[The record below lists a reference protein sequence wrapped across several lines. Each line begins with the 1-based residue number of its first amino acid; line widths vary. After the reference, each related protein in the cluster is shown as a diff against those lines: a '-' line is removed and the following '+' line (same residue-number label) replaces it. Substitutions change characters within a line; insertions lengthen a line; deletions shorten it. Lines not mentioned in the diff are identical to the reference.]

1 MNLRE
6 RLAAARGEFPHTPV
20 QTESVEPS
28 TRTLS
33 AEETSQV
40 AEMFNNVYPPQESN
54 TSDSSSSAPV
64 MGNDEL
70 SEMFGDL
77 LPQNQELPEFEVY
90 DEDDED
96 EDEDFDDEDEVIEEA
111 PLPQPQ
117 IPEPE
122 PQPQPVAV
130 PRRRRSRV
138 SQEATSR
145 FSGALWYDAI
155 SEADVTIIGAGG
167 IGSWTS
173 LIVSRLGVKS
183 ITIYDDDI
191 VELGNISGQLYSVS
205 DIDQFKV
212 NAISNRI
219 NDFSVFHNIT
229 TIPEKFTSESYCTPV
244 VIACLDSMTARR
256 TAFNVWKRYVA
267 GIEDKGKCLFIDGR
281 LSAEVLQVY
290 AVAGDDYT
298 NMDRYESTLFSDNE
312 ADSEICSYKQTTF
325 MANMIA
331 SVITNI
337 FVNYVAS
344 GLDGGAAREVPFK
357 TEYLGEMLWLKTEM

>member
-6 RLAAARGEFPHTPV
+6 RLAAARGELTPHTPV

-33 AEETSQV
+33 TEETSQV
-40 AEMFNNVYPPQESN
+40 AEMFDNVYPSQESN
-54 TSDSSSSAPV
+54 TSNSSSAPI

-90 DEDDED
+90 DEDED
-96 EDEDFDDEDEVIEEA
+96 EDEDFDDEDEVTEET

-122 PQPQPVAV
+122 PEPQAVAAPV
-130 PRRRRSRV
+130 RRRSRI

-183 ITIYDDDI
+183 MTIYDDDV
-191 VELGNISGQLYSVS
+191 VELGNISGQLYSAS

-267 GIEDKGKCLFIDGR
+267 GIEDKSKCLFIDGR

-298 NMDRYESTLFSDNE
+298 NMDRYESTLFNDSE

-337 FVNYVAS
+337 FVNYIAS